1 MDKRAI
7 RIDSVRIVLFS
18 FWIRLIM
25 TKFESG
31 VKVVPASQ
39 EAVYEKLSDL
49 SNLEKVKDRLPE
61 DKVKNLSFD
70 AESPT
75 PMWIYTIHPF
85 PLRIHQ
91 WLYKVQ
97 WGLYIIH
104 PEDIHRCFVF
114 DWHFWICEIL
124 RTSKPK
130 RKVNAFSNLCQFPHH
145 PNRRG
150 AIENYTKIQFN
161 WTNR

>member
-1 MDKRAI
+1 MVSFTLDAVKFLLIYRYLQNTYWFKRGNRTLLPVPRSKGS
-7 RIDSVRIVLFS
+7 RIALSVE
-18 FWIRLIM
+18 
-25 TKFESG
+25 T
-31 VKVVPASQ
+31 
-39 EAVYEKLSDL
+39 
-49 SNLEKVKDRLPE
+49 SN
-61 DKVKNLSFD
+61 